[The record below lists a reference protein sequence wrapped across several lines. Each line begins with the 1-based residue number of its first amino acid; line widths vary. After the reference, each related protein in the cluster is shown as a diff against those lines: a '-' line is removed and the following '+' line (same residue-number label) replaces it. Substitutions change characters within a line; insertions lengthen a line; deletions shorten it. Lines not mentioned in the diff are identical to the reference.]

1 MDNMNLNIETNR
13 PHCPVIDVNGFIS
26 DGKQFD
32 LDIPC
37 PYDKKI
43 NEIEDILNLI
53 IEKVKKIKGI
63 ESVEYKGIQE
73 FADSSIKYKLR
84 MHANPEMIPQLKRD
98 IRVIIKKEFDK
109 HNIEIPF
116 MQVDIHSK

>member
-1 MDNMNLNIETNR
+1 M
-13 PHCPVIDVNGFIS
+13 
-26 DGKQFD
+26 
-32 LDIPC
+32 
-37 PYDKKI
+37 KI
-43 NEIEDILNLI
+43 N
-53 IEKVKKIKGI
+53 KKSGLLLLGLLPLLTSCPPSYGGPLF
-63 ESVEYKGIQE
+63 EIQE